1 MRRTPEKKNSAV
13 SFAPSDKIF
22 LCGHRGMVGS
32 AILRALQKNGFS
44 DIILRNRQELD
55 LLDQLAVNRFFAEER
70 PDGVILAAARVGGIG
85 ANTRYPYEFLYEN
98 LQIQNN
104 TIHAAL
110 KHGVGKFVF
119 LGSSCIYPRECPQP
133 MKEEYL
139 MTGPLEPTNEG
150 YALAKIAGL
159 RLLQYLRDEY
169 GMKTL
174 SVMPCNLYG
183 PNDSFDPVRAHVM
196 SALVRKFVDARKKGA
211 NEVSLWGTG
220 TARREFL
227 HVDDFARALLLMIQ
241 RWESTEIVNIGCGK
255 DVSIRELAG
264 MIAEASGYEGK
275 ILWDSSKPDGMPR
288 KCLEV
293 SKLKVIGFSP
303 EVSLRTGIEELVRLY
318 EESAASARTT
328 QE

>member
-1 MRRTPEKKNSAV
+1 MRTTPEKTSSAL
-13 SFAPSDKIF
+13 SFTPFDKIF

-55 LLDQLAVNRFFAEER
+55 LLDQLAVDRFFAEER

-85 ANTRYPYEFLYEN
+85 VNTRYPYEFLYEN

-104 TIHAAL
+104 TMHAAL

-159 RLLQYLRDEY
+159 RLLQYLRGEY
-169 GMKTL
+169 GMKNL

-183 PNDSFDPVRAHVM
+183 PNDTFDPVRAHVM
-196 SALVRKFVDARKKGA
+196 AALVRKFVDARESGV
-211 NEVSLWGTG
+211 NEVILWGTG

-227 HVDDFARALLLMIQ
+227 HVDDFARALMLLIQ
-241 RWESTEIVNIGCGK
+241 RWKSAEIVNIGCGE
-255 DVSIRELAG
+255 DVSIQELAG
-264 MIAEASGYEGK
+264 MVAKASGYGGK
-275 ILWDSSKPDGMPR
+275 ILWDSTKPDGMPR
-288 KCLEV
+288 KCLDI
-293 SKLKVIGFSP
+293 SKLTKIGFVP
-303 EVSLRTGIEELVRLY
+303 EISLHSGIEQLVRLY
-318 EESAASARTT
+318 DESAV
-328 QE
+328 